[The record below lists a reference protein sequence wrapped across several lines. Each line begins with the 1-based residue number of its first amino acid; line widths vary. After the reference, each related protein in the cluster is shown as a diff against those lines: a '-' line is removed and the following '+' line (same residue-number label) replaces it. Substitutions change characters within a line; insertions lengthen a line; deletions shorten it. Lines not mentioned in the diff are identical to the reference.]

1 MVIPYITMPTQ
12 LTAIVP
18 IIIPTNKVPI
28 NLLSSGLIMGSI
40 NLTHPRII
48 NTSNNSLTTLKIVDR
63 IDEYG
68 LIRRT

>member
-12 LTAIVP
+12 LAAIVP